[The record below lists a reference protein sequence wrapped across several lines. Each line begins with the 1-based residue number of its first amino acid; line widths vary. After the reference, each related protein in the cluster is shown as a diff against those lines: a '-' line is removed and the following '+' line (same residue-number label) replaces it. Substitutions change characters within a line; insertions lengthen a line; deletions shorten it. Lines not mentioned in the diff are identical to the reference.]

1 MAKTSWKASE
11 KKHYSEHEKT
21 LTLEP
26 LLFDKA
32 RSVARICDTLTFDDL
47 KRLAL
52 IIKHFSKG
60 K

>member
-1 MAKTSWKASE
+1 MKTHWKASE
-11 KKHYSEHEKT
+11 KKHYSEDEKT

-32 RSVARICDTLTFDDL
+32 RPIARICDDLTFDDL

-52 IIKHFSKG
+52 IIKYFSKG